1 MVEWRKH
8 VLLAGLAA
16 FLSVFAVGWVD
27 PGLDSARQAGP
38 ITSTVTYA
46 PSNAVIANPERGLYR
61 YIATRASKPE
71 AYDLD
76 ELRGFRTN
84 QNITLLYCITYLDTF
99 VDAPISEAF
108 LKHIETNLVTVRQ
121 AGLKCILRFAYTD
134 DDPTE
139 RNEKPPFGDASK
151 DRIMAHIQQLKP
163 LLRDNADVIAVL
175 QAGFIGVWGEW
186 YYTDDFV
193 DDPNKPGIISPAQHA
208 KRLEVL
214 EALLDALPSSR
225 TVAVRYPHG
234 KQAMLKSDTPLT
246 ENDAFADTTTART
259 GFHNDCF
266 LADDTDYGTYRDDP
280 QSLLQADKA
289 YTAAETKFV
298 SMGGETCNVNP
309 PRSLCP
315 TATAEMALFHW
326 TYANREYHP
335 KVYQSWVDG
344 GCIDDIQRRLGYR
357 LTLNQGTF
365 GDAVRP
371 GDGFSIRL
379 ALENQGYAAPINL
392 RPVRLLLR
400 HEGGG
405 KVYTATVADDVRR
418 WLPGQTHTLEWT
430 VGIHPNMP
438 SGKYALL
445 LHLPDDN
452 AALAPR
458 PEYALRIASEDVW
471 ESATG
476 YNDLLHTVTVDAS
489 APPTPYSGMLY
500 FTGGDLP
507 PVGSDILYLPQIQG

>member
-193 DDPNKPGIISPAQHA
+193 DDPNKPGIISPA
-208 KRLEVL
+208 
-214 EALLDALPSSR
+214 AL
-225 TVAVRYPHG
+225 
-234 KQAMLKSDTPLT
+234 M
-246 ENDAFADTTTART
+246 
-259 GFHNDCF
+259 
-266 LADDTDYGTYRDDP
+266 
-280 QSLLQADKA
+280 
-289 YTAAETKFV
+289 
-298 SMGGETCNVNP
+298 
-309 PRSLCP
+309 
-315 TATAEMALFHW
+315 W
-326 TYANREYHP
+326 
-335 KVYQSWVDG
+335 
-344 GCIDDIQRRLGYR
+344 
-357 LTLNQGTF
+357 
-365 GDAVRP
+365 
-371 GDGFSIRL
+371 
-379 ALENQGYAAPINL
+379 AP
-392 RPVRLLLR
+392 
-400 HEGGG
+400 
-405 KVYTATVADDVRR
+405 
-418 WLPGQTHTLEWT
+418 
-430 VGIHPNMP
+430 
-438 SGKYALL
+438 
-445 LHLPDDN
+445 
-452 AALAPR
+452 
-458 PEYALRIASEDVW
+458 
-471 ESATG
+471 
-476 YNDLLHTVTVDAS
+476 
-489 APPTPYSGMLY
+489 
-500 FTGGDLP
+500 
-507 PVGSDILYLPQIQG
+507 